1 MEKVETSFNDM
12 QTVKRNFFAMR
23 NGVIADT
30 LRRSGSPF
38 RIIFGL
44 NLPQISEIAAKWAPA
59 TPLAERLWENSTTR
73 ESMLLAPMIV
83 DREGFTIED
92 ARRWI
97 ATIPAHEVA
106 DVMCLKLLRN
116 VGYAT
121 DLAAELAHSSQPMAR
136 YTGVRLMFN
145 IVHKD
150 PKAALAFAERM
161 LAKETDKACQT
172 VARQLR
178 EECEFLLE
186 GDEA

>member
-30 LRRSGSPF
+30 LRRGGSPF

-44 NLPQISEIAAKWAPA
+44 NLPQISEIAAKWAPDTA
-59 TPLAERLWENSTTR
+59 LAERLWANQTTR

-83 DREGFTIED
+83 DRQKFTIDD
-92 ARRWI
+92 ARCWV
-97 ATIPAHEVA
+97 AVIPAHEVA
-106 DVMCLKLLRN
+106 DVMCLKLLRHTD
-116 VGYAT
+116 YAAK
-121 DLAAELAHSSQPMAR
+121 LAAELAGAEAALSR
-136 YTGVRLMFN
+136 YTAVRLMFN
-145 IVHKD
+145 LVQQD
-150 PKAALAFAERM
+150 PRAALEFADRM
-161 LAKETDKACQT
+161 LESETDSVCRT

-186 GDEA
+186 EES

>member
-23 NGVIADT
+23 NGVIADA
-30 LRRSGSPF
+30 LRRGGSPF

-44 NLPQISEIAAKWAPA
+44 NLPQISEIAAKWAPD
-59 TPLAERLWENSTTR
+59 TPLAERLWANTTTR

-83 DREGFTIED
+83 DRDVFTIED

-116 VGYAT
+116 LDYAIE
-121 DLAAELAHSSQPMAR
+121 LAAGLIESEHPMAR
-136 YTGVRLMFN
+136 YTAVRLMFN
-145 IVHKD
+145 LVQKD
-150 PKAALAFAERM
+150 PKGALAFAERI
-161 LAKETDKACQT
+161 LVSETDNACLA

-178 EECEFLLE
+178 DECEFLLE
-186 GDEA
+186 E

>member
-23 NGVIADT
+23 NGVIADA
-30 LRRSGSPF
+30 LRRAGSPF

-44 NLPQISEIAAKWAPA
+44 NLPQIAEIAAKWAPDSQ
-59 TPLAERLWENSTTR
+59 LAERLWANATTR

-83 DREGFTIED
+83 DRDRFTIDD

-116 VGYAT
+116 VSYANT
-121 DLAAELAHSSQPMAR
+121 LAVELAESESPMIR

-145 IVHKD
+145 LAAKN
-150 PKAALAFAERM
+150 PAAALEFANNI
-161 LAKETDKACQT
+161 LAVETDNACLT

-186 GDEA
+186 E

>member
-23 NGVIADT
+23 NGVIADA
-30 LRRSGSPF
+30 LRRGGSPF

-44 NLPQISEIAAKWAPA
+44 NLPQISEIAAKWTPD
-59 TPLAERLWENSTTR
+59 TPLAERLWANTTTR

-83 DREGFTIED
+83 DRAAFTIDD

-97 ATIPAHEVA
+97 VAIPAHEVA

-116 VGYAT
+116 LSYAN
-121 DLAAELAHSSQPMAR
+121 ELAGELAQSEQPMAR
-136 YTGVRLMFN
+136 YTAVRLMFN
-145 IVHKD
+145 LVHKD
-150 PKAALAFAERM
+150 PEGALVFAERM
-161 LAKETDKACQT
+161 LASETDSACLT

-186 GDEA
+186 E